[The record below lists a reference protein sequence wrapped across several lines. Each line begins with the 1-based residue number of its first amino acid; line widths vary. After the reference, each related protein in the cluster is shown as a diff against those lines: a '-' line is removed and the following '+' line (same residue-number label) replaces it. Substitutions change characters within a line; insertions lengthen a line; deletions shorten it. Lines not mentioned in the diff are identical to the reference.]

1 MDGQW
6 ILTINSAQSTP
17 AGTRTSLPKLE
28 ELPAPPHIIKV
39 PAAETE
45 AKTVLKSPVLQSVPQ
60 VGQSMTSILKPEA
73 QKSGS
78 LNQGKVVLSTQVLQ
92 SVPKVGQAM
101 TSILK
106 PEAQKSGILNQ
117 GQIVLSTQG
126 SKSVS
131 GISVPQLGSV
141 PKPVFIMPVS
151 QPSIGSAG
159 KPLIVIPTASTT
171 RPGSAKKDGTDL
183 SKFIKIKEMVNVPES
198 MKSSVTDPVHPTS
211 IVEVATIQG
220 AKGVKTI
227 KLMKDPIE
235 NVKPQPDDP
244 IKAIQCYQPVSESG
258 VKTPGKNIR
267 DSLDAMFS
275 ESTPDIKRET
285 RKKKGKKTLFGDY
298 QSVQPTITGLEMY
311 DPENKGYLY
320 VEDPSMEKSDPG
332 VITSGHQSL
341 YAHDYWQNESDSDNE
356 VGVDEDTSPDYA
368 PGFDDDTSE
377 DFVPFASKSKSK
389 KRNSSQEH
397 SSGSGY
403 TTRTGVFVGTTDLT
417 DEQRFE
423 LGKQDYLS
431 GGRHVITAE
440 KYSNLWGTA
449 ISKSIVAREHW
460 KYQMLKE
467 MYQQEPLLEMYLKHR
482 GDCSGKLAAE
492 QQTQIVQYFKLHGGT
507 ATARHFS
514 VKFMVL
520 LNEAHI
526 RSLARR
532 Q

>member
-1 MDGQW
+1 MALIALFVSLQIEGQIKVMDGQW
-6 ILTINSAQSTP
+6 ILTINSAESTS
-17 AGTRTSLPKLE
+17 AGTRPSLPKLE
-28 ELPAPPHIIKV
+28 ELPAPLHVIKV
-39 PAAETE
+39 PAAKTE
-45 AKTVLKSPVLQSVPQ
+45 AKIVLKSPVLPSVPQ
-60 VGQSMTSILKPEA
+60 VGQAMTSILKPEV

-78 LNQGKVVLSTQVLQ
+78 LNQGKVVLSTQ
-92 SVPKVGQAM
+92 
-101 TSILK
+101 
-106 PEAQKSGILNQ
+106 
-117 GQIVLSTQG
+117 G
-126 SKSVS
+126 SKSVTS
-131 GISVPQLGSV
+131 ISVPQLGSV

-198 MKSSVTDPVHPTS
+198 MKSSVTEPVHPTS

-227 KLMKDPIE
+227 KFKKDPIE
-235 NVKPQPDDP
+235 NVKPQLDDP
-244 IKAIQCYQPVSESG
+244 IKAIQCYQPISESG
-258 VKTPGKNIR
+258 VNTPGKNIR

-275 ESTPDIKRET
+275 QSTPDIKRET
-285 RKKKGKKTLFGDY
+285 RKNKGKKTLFGDY
-298 QSVQPTITGLEMY
+298 QSVQPSSSGLEMY

-389 KRNSSQEH
+389 KRNGSQEH
-397 SSGSGY
+397 SSGGGY
-403 TTRTGVFVGTTDLT
+403 TTRTGVFVRTTDLPLT

-431 GGRHVITAE
+431 GGRHVITAT
-440 KYSNLWGTA
+440 KYSNLWGMA
-449 ISKSIVAREHW
+449 ISDSIVAREHW

-482 GDCSGKLAAE
+482 GDGSAKLTAE
-492 QQTQIVQYFKLHGGT
+492 QRAEIVKYYRTKGGT

-520 LNEAHI
+520 LNEAQI
-526 RSLARR
+526 RGLARR